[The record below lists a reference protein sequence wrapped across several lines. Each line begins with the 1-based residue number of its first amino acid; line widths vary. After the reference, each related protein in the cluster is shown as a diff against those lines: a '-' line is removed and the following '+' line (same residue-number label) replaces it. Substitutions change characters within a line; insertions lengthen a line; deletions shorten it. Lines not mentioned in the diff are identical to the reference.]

1 MHLCLHRG
9 TAGGN
14 LPLED
19 FVALSAANG
28 FAGADVCL
36 DYAVQRSP
44 AALRDLYASKHHQFG
59 GWGLPF
65 DWRADASKQ
74 PEGLKKLEAHAKV
87 AAELKIDSCGTW
99 IMPSSTLPFIDNWN
113 FHVQRLKPAAQR
125 LADAGLRL
133 ALEFIGPHHHRRR
146 HPHEFIFTA
155 GQMLEL
161 ADAIGPNAG
170 LLVDSYHV
178 YTSGEP
184 FDRLATLPGK
194 RIPWVHIND
203 APNLPVAQ
211 QKDSERALPGEGI
224 LDLKAFLAALNQ
236 AGYTGPVSLEVFSPA
251 LKKLPAA
258 DAAKKA
264 GEACR
269 KALHEL
275 LGH

>member
-9 TAGGN
+9 TAGGG
-14 LPLED
+14 LSLED
-19 FVALSAANG
+19 FVALAAANG
-28 FAGADVCL
+28 FAGADVDL
-36 DYAVQRSP
+36 DYGVQRGR
-44 AALRDLYASKHHQFG
+44 AALGDVYASRHLKFG

-65 DWRADASKQ
+65 DWRGEESKQ
-74 PEGLKKLEAHAKV
+74 AEGLKKLEAQSKI

-99 IMPSSTLPFIDNWN
+99 IMPSSTLPFMENWA

-146 HPHEFIFTA
+146 QPHEFIFTA

-178 YTSGEP
+178 YTSGES
-184 FDRLATLPGK
+184 FDRLANLSGK
-194 RIPWVHIND
+194 RIGWVHIND
-203 APNLPVAQ
+203 APNVPVAE

-224 LDLKAFLAALNQ
+224 LDLKAFIASLKQ
-236 AGYTGPVSLEVFSPA
+236 AGYAGPVSLEVFSPA
-251 LKKLPAA
+251 LRKMSPA
-258 DAAKKA
+258 DAAKNA
-264 GEACR
+264 GEAC
-269 KALHEL
+269 KTALAGVL
-275 LGH
+275 